1 MLLGAV
7 LASLFI
13 GPLSDR
19 YGRRKLILAAAVVF
33 FAGSIGSGIASGF
46 TTLVVSRVLL
56 GFGVGIA
63 SSLIP
68 TYLSEVSPADK
79 RGSLTGLFQFMV
91 MTGILLAFVSN
102 YALSGPQSGWR
113 WMLGLAAL
121 PSLVLFLGALIL
133 PESPRFLVK
142 TGRTSEARRVLL
154 DMYKGDPAVV
164 DSQLTEIKRQ
174 AQMPNGGWNEL
185 FGSMARPALFAAI
198 GLAVFQ
204 QIMGCNTVLY
214 YAPTIFTVV
223 GFGVS
228 AALIAHIGIGIFNV
242 IVTAIGIKLMDFID
256 RKKMLIY
263 GALGMGL
270 SLFIMSFSMHFSG
283 RSQSAAWICALALT
297 IYIAFSPQHGD
308 R

>member
-1 MLLGAV
+1 MRQLNMSLIYFFGSLGGLLFGYDTGVISGAILFIEKQLALGAWGLGWVVSSVLLGAV

-91 MTGILLAFVSN
+91 MTGILLAYVSN

-142 TGRTSEARRVLL
+142 TGRTSEARHVLL

-204 QIMGCNTVLY
+204 QIMGL
-214 YAPTIFTVV
+214 
-223 GFGVS
+223 
-228 AALIAHIGIGIFNV
+228 
-242 IVTAIGIKLMDFID
+242 
-256 RKKMLIY
+256 
-263 GALGMGL
+263 
-270 SLFIMSFSMHFSG
+270 
-283 RSQSAAWICALALT
+283 
-297 IYIAFSPQHGD
+297 
-308 R
+308 